1 MTQNTPDLGG
11 DEPGGGDPATPFF
24 AWTTFGPERGSERK
38 GTVRVF
44 YRITFAVLTHG

>member
-11 DEPGGGDPATPFF
+11 DGPGGDPAKRFSPGQRS
-24 AWTTFGPERGSERK
+24 GPERGSERK